1 MFFHESGLMP
11 AFLFK
16 GLAFGGFLKEEGV
29 IAQIKELVEPIII
42 QKGMELVDV
51 EYKMEQ
57 GRWVLRFFI
66 DKPEGITVDDCGDVS
81 AELGTILDVKDVIH
95 HGYTLEVSSPGL
107 DRALTKEKDFLKY
120 KGRKVKIKTKQ
131 PISGRRNFLA
141 VLDDFKEGM
150 VFLIDSEG
158 KKWEIPFNDIDKARL
173 EYI

>member
-1 MFFHESGLMP
+1 MTG
-11 AFLFK
+11 
-16 GLAFGGFLKEEGV
+16 EG
-29 IAQIKELVEPIII
+29 ITAQVKNVAEPIII

-51 EYKMEQ
+51 EYEMAH
-57 GRWVLRFFI
+57 GRWILRFFI

-81 AELGTILDVKDVIH
+81 AELGTILDVKDAIH
-95 HGYTLEVSSPGL
+95 HAYTLEVSSPGL

-131 PISGRRNFLA
+131 PISGRRNFSA
-141 VLDDFKEGM
+141 VLDDFKEGK

-158 KKWEIPFNDIDKARL
+158 KKWEIPFNDIDKVRL